1 MTKVLQQKIFR
12 RMVLS
17 RGEKHFHW
25 GTGHIH
31 EIKRNFGI
39 EKYLNTLSFAYRRD
53 VAILRISSHRINI
66 EVGRYTKTDRADRLC
81 TKCSLVVLGIE
92 VHFLLEC
99 PNYSSSRE
107 SLIRLIHD
115 ECKTFIKMDSFT
127 KYIWLLNCEN
137 VKIMHE
143 LANSLI

>member
-1 MTKVLQQKIFR
+1 
-12 RMVLS
+12 MVLF

-31 EIKRNFGI
+31 AIKRNCGI
-39 EKYLNTLSFAYRRD
+39 EKYLNTVNCAHRRY
-53 VAILRISSHRINI
+53 VVRSRISSHRLNI
-66 EVGRYTKTDRADRLC
+66 EDGRYTKKDRADRLC
-81 TKCSLVVLGIE
+81 TKCLLGVLGIE
-92 VHFLLEC
+92 IHILLEC

-143 LANSLI
+143 LANFIHLNLDK